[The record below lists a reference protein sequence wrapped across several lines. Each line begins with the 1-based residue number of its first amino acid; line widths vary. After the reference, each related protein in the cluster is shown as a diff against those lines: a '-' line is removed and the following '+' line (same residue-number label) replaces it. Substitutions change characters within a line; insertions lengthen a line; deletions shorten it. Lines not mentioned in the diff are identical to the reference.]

1 MRAEDLQSFDRLL
14 TIMDDLR
21 DKCPWDQEQTINT
34 LRKLTIEETY
44 ELADAIDSGDWVQ
57 LKGELGDLF
66 LHLVFY
72 SKIASE
78 KNQFTV
84 SDVLNEICEK
94 LIHRHPHIYSNIKA
108 DSSKKV
114 KENWE
119 AIKINENGGKSKS
132 VLAGVPKSLPALVK
146 AYRVQEKAQGV
157 GFDWPDAES
166 VWEKVEEELKELR
179 NPSSRNNELMEL
191 GDVMFSLV
199 NYAKHRGLD
208 PEQALSLSNEKF
220 LKRFQ
225 KMEEILA
232 QKKKTPIGVEI
243 EEWNDLWNEAKKIYS

>member
-1 MRAEDLQSFDRLL
+1 M
-14 TIMDDLR
+14 
-21 DKCPWDQEQTINT
+21 
-34 LRKLTIEETY
+34 
-44 ELADAIDSGDWVQ
+44 
-57 LKGELGDLF
+57 
-66 LHLVFY
+66 
-72 SKIASE
+72 
-78 KNQFTV
+78 
-84 SDVLNEICEK
+84 
-94 LIHRHPHIYSNIKA
+94 IHRHPHIYSNIKA